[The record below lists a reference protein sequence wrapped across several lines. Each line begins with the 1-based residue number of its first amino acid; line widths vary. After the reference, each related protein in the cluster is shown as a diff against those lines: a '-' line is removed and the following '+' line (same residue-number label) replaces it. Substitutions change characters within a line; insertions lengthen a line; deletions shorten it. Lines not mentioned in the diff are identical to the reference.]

1 MRYPSMEESTAPRE
15 PTGAVSLSG
24 GGVTSPLGF
33 LAGAARAAVRES
45 PPDKLDLG
53 LLYSLEP
60 CTAAALF
67 TANTVRAAPILVS
80 ERHLAGGRARA
91 AIVNSGCANAST
103 GERGLADA
111 GEMARLAAEKLS
123 LGPQEA
129 VVAST
134 GVIGWFL
141 PMDRIRSALAGLR
154 PTREGGLDFARAIM
168 TTDTVPKSVVASM
181 SYDGSAE
188 TSASSVEPL
197 AEVGRRY
204 LMGGCAKGSGMI
216 HPQVA
221 TMLVFLTTDA
231 PVQADFLRESLR
243 QAADASFN
251 MMTIDGDTS
260 PNDMVLALANGAA
273 SGPGDE
279 AIGPGHRA
287 APLFQAALTQVCTH
301 LARELARDGE
311 GASKLIEVRVEGA
324 ADEADARRVARA
336 VAGSL
341 LVKTAVH
348 GCDPNWGRVLTA
360 AGYSGARV
368 REDTCCLYLQGVRVF
383 ARGLPE
389 PFDEAALR
397 QALAA
402 SEVTI
407 RVDLGLGSG
416 AATAWGCDLTPDY
429 VRINAQY
436 TT

>member
-1 MRYPSMEESTAPRE
+1 MEQSSDSSEL
-15 PTGAVSLSG
+15 TGAVSLSEG
-24 GGVTSPLGF
+24 GITSPLGF
-33 LAGAARAAVRES
+33 LAGAARAAIRKS

-67 TANTVRAAPILVS
+67 TTNGVRAAPILVS
-80 ERHLAGGRARA
+80 ERHLADGRARA
-91 AIVNSGCANAST
+91 VIVNSGCANAST

-111 GEMARLAAEKLS
+111 KEMARLAADKLS
-123 LGPQEA
+123 LTPEEV

-141 PMDRIRSALAGLR
+141 PLDRIGPALAGLR
-154 PTREGGLDFARAIM
+154 PSREGGPDFARAIM
-168 TTDTVPKSVVASM
+168 TTDTVPKSVAATL
-181 SYDGSAE
+181 SYD
-188 TSASSVEPL
+188 
-197 AEVGRRY
+197 GRRY
-204 LMGGCAKGSGMI
+204 LVGGCAKGSGMI

-231 PVQADFLRESLR
+231 PVQPDFLRDSLHR
-243 QAADASFN
+243 AADISFN

-287 APLFQAALTQVCTH
+287 APLFQAALTKVCTH
-301 LARELARDGE
+301 LAREMARDGE

-324 ADEADARRVARA
+324 ASEADARRVARA

-360 AGYSGARV
+360 AGYSGAQV
-368 REDTCCLYLQGVRVF
+368 REETCQLHLQGVRVF
-383 ARGLPE
+383 AGGLPE

-397 QALAA
+397 AALANP
-402 SEVTI
+402 EVTI
-407 RVDLGLGSG
+407 HVDLGLGPG
-416 AATAWGCDLTPDY
+416 AATAWGCDLTADY
-429 VRINAQY
+429 VRINAEY

>member
-1 MRYPSMEESTAPRE
+1 MENSSDRGELSRAI
-15 PTGAVSLSG
+15 SLFE

-33 LAGAARAAVRES
+33 LAGAARAAIRES

-60 CTAAALF
+60 CAAAALF
-67 TANTVRAAPILVS
+67 TVNRVRAAPIPVS
-80 ERHLAGGRARA
+80 ERHLADGRARA
-91 AIVNSGCANAST
+91 VIVNSGCANAST
-103 GERGLADA
+103 GERGLGDA
-111 GEMARLAAEKLS
+111 EEMARLAAEKLS
-123 LGPQEA
+123 LAPQEV

-154 PTREGGLDFARAIM
+154 PSRNGGLDFARAIM
-168 TTDTVPKSVVASM
+168 TTDTVPKSVAASL
-181 SYDGSAE
+181 SYGPPRA
-188 TSASSVEPL
+188 
-197 AEVGRRY
+197 GRF
-204 LMGGCAKGSGMI
+204 LVGGCAKGSGMI

-221 TMLVFLTTDA
+221 TMLAFLTTDA
-231 PVQADFLRESLR
+231 PVQPDFLRESLR
-243 QAADASFN
+243 RAADASFN

-273 SGPGDE
+273 DGPGDE
-279 AIGPGHRA
+279 PIGPGHRA
-287 APLFQAALTQVCTH
+287 APLFQAALTRVCTH

-324 ADEADARRVARA
+324 ADEADARRAARA

-341 LVKTAVH
+341 LVKAAIY
-348 GCDPNWGRVLTA
+348 GCDPNWGRILTA
-360 AGYSGARV
+360 AGYSGAQV
-368 REDTCCLYLQGVRVF
+368 REEACRLYLQGVRVF
-383 ARGLPE
+383 AEGLPE

-397 QALAA
+397 EALA
-402 SEVTI
+402 SREVNI
-407 RVDLGLGSG
+407 RLDLGLGPG

-429 VRINAQY
+429 VRINAEY

>member
-1 MRYPSMEESTAPRE
+1 MQVSSESESAS
-15 PTGAVSLSG
+15 AVSLFE

-45 PPDKLDLG
+45 PPDKVDLG

-60 CTAAALF
+60 CAAAALF
-67 TANTVRAAPILVS
+67 TVNSVRAAPILIS
-80 ERHLAGGRARA
+80 ERHLADGRARA
-91 AIVNSGCANAST
+91 VIANSGCANAST

-111 GEMARLAAEKLS
+111 EEMARLAAGKLS
-123 LGPQEA
+123 LSADEV

-154 PTREGGLDFARAIM
+154 PSREGGLDFARAIM
-168 TTDTVPKSVVASM
+168 TTDTVPKSVAASL
-181 SYDGSAE
+181 SYDD
-188 TSASSVEPL
+188 
-197 AEVGRRY
+197 RRY
-204 LMGGCAKGSGMI
+204 LIGGCAKGSGMI

-221 TMLVFLTTDA
+221 TMLAFLTTDA
-231 PVQADFLRESLR
+231 PVRPDFLRETLR
-243 QAADASFN
+243 RAADASFN

-273 SGPGDE
+273 AGPGDGV
-279 AIGPGHRA
+279 IGPEHRA
-287 APLFQAALTQVCTH
+287 APLFQAALTRVCTH

-311 GASKLIEVRVEGA
+311 GASKLIEVQVTGA

-341 LVKTAVH
+341 LVKTAIY

-368 REDTCCLYLQGVRVF
+368 REEACRLSLQGVCVF
-383 ARGLPE
+383 AGGLPQ

-397 QALAA
+397 EALA
-402 SEVTI
+402 SREVAI
-407 RVDLGLGSG
+407 GIELGLGSG
-416 AATAWGCDLTPDY
+416 SATAWGCDLTEDY
-429 VRINAQY
+429 VRINAEY

>member
-1 MRYPSMEESTAPRE
+1 LDELS
-15 PTGAVSLSG
+15 GAVSLFE

-33 LAGAARAAVRES
+33 LAGAARAAIRES

-60 CTAAALF
+60 CAAAALF
-67 TANTVRAAPILVS
+67 TVNRVRAAPILVS
-80 ERHLAGGRARA
+80 ERHLSDGRARA
-91 AIVNSGCANAST
+91 VIVNSGCANAST
-103 GERGLADA
+103 GERGLGDA
-111 GEMARLAAEKLS
+111 EEMARLAAEKL
-123 LGPQEA
+123 LLAPQEV

-141 PMDRIRSALAGLR
+141 PMDRIGSALAGLR
-154 PTREGGLDFARAIM
+154 PSREGGLDFARAIM
-168 TTDTVPKSVVASM
+168 TTDSVPKSVAASL
-181 SYDGSAE
+181 SYGAPR
-188 TSASSVEPL
+188 A
-197 AEVGRRY
+197 GRY
-204 LMGGCAKGSGMI
+204 LVGGCAKGSGMI

-231 PVQADFLRESLR
+231 PVQPEFLRESLR
-243 QAADASFN
+243 RAADASFN

-273 SGPGDE
+273 AGSGDE
-279 AIGPGHRA
+279 AIGPGHHA
-287 APLFQAALTQVCTH
+287 APLFQAALTRVCTH

-324 ADEADARRVARA
+324 ADEADARRAARA

-341 LVKTAVH
+341 LVKTAVY

-360 AGYSGARV
+360 AGYSGAQV
-368 REDTCCLYLQGVRVF
+368 REEACRLYLQGVRVF
-383 ARGLPE
+383 AEGLPE

-397 QALAA
+397 QALA
-402 SEVTI
+402 SREVNI
-407 RVDLGLGSG
+407 RLDLGLGAG

-429 VRINAQY
+429 VRINAEY

>member
-1 MRYPSMEESTAPRE
+1 MEDHFDPGEL
-15 PTGAVSLSG
+15 TGAVSLSE

-33 LAGAARAAVRES
+33 LAGAARAAIRES

-67 TANTVRAAPILVS
+67 TVNSVRAAPILVS

-91 AIVNSGCANAST
+91 VIVNSGCANAST

-168 TTDTVPKSVVASM
+168 TTDTAPKSVAASL
-181 SYDGSAE
+181 SYD
-188 TSASSVEPL
+188 
-197 AEVGRRY
+197 GRRY

-243 QAADASFN
+243 LAADASFN

-260 PNDMVLALANGAA
+260 PNDTVLALANGAA
-273 SGPGDE
+273 SGPADE

-383 ARGLPE
+383 AGGLPE

-402 SEVTI
+402 GEVTI

-416 AATAWGCDLTPDY
+416 AATAWGCDLTRDY
-429 VRINAQY
+429 VRINAEY

>member
-1 MRYPSMEESTAPRE
+1 MEEPSHPDE
-15 PTGAVSLSG
+15 IGGAVSLFE

-33 LAGAARAAVRES
+33 LAGAARAAIRES

-60 CTAAALF
+60 CAAAALF
-67 TANTVRAAPILVS
+67 TVNRVRAAPIVVS
-80 ERHLAGGRARA
+80 ERHLADGRARA
-91 AIVNSGCANAST
+91 VIVNSGCANAST
-103 GERGLADA
+103 GERGLGDA
-111 GEMARLAAEKLS
+111 EEMARLAAEKLS
-123 LGPQEA
+123 LSPQE
-129 VVAST
+129 VVVSST

-154 PTREGGLDFARAIM
+154 PSREGGLDFVHAIM
-168 TTDTVPKSVVASM
+168 TTDTVPKSIAASL
-181 SYDGSAE
+181 SYDNRLQL
-188 TSASSVEPL
+188 V
-197 AEVGRRY
+197 
-204 LMGGCAKGSGMI
+204 GGCAKGSGMI

-221 TMLVFLTTDA
+221 TMLAFLTTDA
-231 PVQADFLRESLR
+231 RVQPEFLRESLR
-243 QAADASFN
+243 RAADASFN

-273 SGPGDE
+273 AGPGE
-279 AIGPGHRA
+279 EPIGPGHRA

-324 ADEADARRVARA
+324 ADEADARRAAKA

-341 LVKTAVH
+341 LVKTAIY
-348 GCDPNWGRVLTA
+348 GCDPNWGRILTA
-360 AGYSGARV
+360 AGYSGAQV
-368 REDTCCLYLQGVRVF
+368 REQACRLYIQGVRVF
-383 ARGLPE
+383 AEGLPE

-397 QALAA
+397 EALA
-402 SEVTI
+402 SREVDI
-407 RVDLGLGSG
+407 RLDLGLGPG

-429 VRINAQY
+429 VRINAEY

>member
-1 MRYPSMEESTAPRE
+1 MENSSDRGELSRAI
-15 PTGAVSLSG
+15 SLFE

-33 LAGAARAAVRES
+33 LAGAARAAIRES

-60 CTAAALF
+60 CAAAALF
-67 TANTVRAAPILVS
+67 TVNRVRAAPILVS
-80 ERHLAGGRARA
+80 ERHLADGRARA
-91 AIVNSGCANAST
+91 VIVNSGCANAST
-103 GERGLADA
+103 GERGLGDA
-111 GEMARLAAEKLS
+111 EEMARLAAEKLS
-123 LGPQEA
+123 LAPQEV

-154 PTREGGLDFARAIM
+154 PSRNGGLGFAHAIM
-168 TTDTVPKSVVASM
+168 TTDTVPKSIAASL
-181 SYDGSAE
+181 SYGPPRA
-188 TSASSVEPL
+188 
-197 AEVGRRY
+197 GRF
-204 LMGGCAKGSGMI
+204 LVGGCAKGSGMI

-221 TMLVFLTTDA
+221 TMLAFLTTDA
-231 PVQADFLRESLR
+231 PVQPDFLRESLR
-243 QAADASFN
+243 RAADASFN

-273 SGPGDE
+273 DGPGDE
-279 AIGPGHRA
+279 PIGPGHRV
-287 APLFQAALTQVCTH
+287 APLFQAALTRVCTH

-324 ADEADARRVARA
+324 ADEADARRAARA

-341 LVKTAVH
+341 LVKAAIY
-348 GCDPNWGRVLTA
+348 GCDPNWGRILTA
-360 AGYSGARV
+360 AGYSGAQV
-368 REDTCCLYLQGVRVF
+368 REEACRLYLQGVRVF
-383 ARGLPE
+383 ADGLPE

-397 QALAA
+397 EALA
-402 SEVTI
+402 SREVNI
-407 RVDLGLGSG
+407 RMDLGPGAG

-429 VRINAQY
+429 VRINAEY

>member
-1 MRYPSMEESTAPRE
+1 MEESSDPGVLSR
-15 PTGAVSLSG
+15 AVSLSEG
-24 GGVTSPLGF
+24 GITSPLGF
-33 LAGAARAAVRES
+33 LAGAARAAVRKS

-53 LLYSLEP
+53 ILYSLEP

-67 TANTVRAAPILVS
+67 TLNNVRAAPILVS
-80 ERHLAGGRARA
+80 ERHLTDGRARGV
-91 AIVNSGCANAST
+91 IVNSGCANAST
-103 GERGLADA
+103 GERGLGDA
-111 GEMARLAAEKLS
+111 EEMARLAAEKLS
-123 LGPQEA
+123 LAPQE
-129 VVAST
+129 VIVAST

-141 PMDRIRSALAGLR
+141 PMERIGSALAGLR
-154 PTREGGLDFARAIM
+154 PSREGGLDFARAIM
-168 TTDTVPKSVVASM
+168 TTDTVPKSVAASV
-181 SYDGSAE
+181 SYD
-188 TSASSVEPL
+188 
-197 AEVGRRY
+197 GRRY
-204 LMGGCAKGSGMI
+204 LIGGCAKGSGMI

-231 PVQADFLRESLR
+231 PVQPGFLRESLR
-243 QAADASFN
+243 RAADTSFN

-287 APLFQAALTQVCTH
+287 AAVFQAALAEVCTH

-341 LVKTAVH
+341 LVKTAVY
-348 GCDPNWGRVLTA
+348 GCDPNWGRILTA
-360 AGYSGARV
+360 AGYSGAEI
-368 REDTCCLYLQGVRVF
+368 REETCQLHLQGMRVF

-389 PFDEAALR
+389 PFDETALR
-397 QALAA
+397 EALTAR
-402 SEVTI
+402 EVTI

-416 AATAWGCDLTPDY
+416 AATAWGCDLTQDY
-429 VRINAQY
+429 VRINAEY

>member
-1 MRYPSMEESTAPRE
+1 MSFETNPA
-15 PTGAVSLSG
+15 GAVSLFE

-33 LAGAARAAVRES
+33 LAGAARAAIRES

-60 CTAAALF
+60 CAAAALF
-67 TANTVRAAPILVS
+67 TVNRVRAAPLLLS
-80 ERHLAGGRARA
+80 ERHLADGRARA
-91 AIVNSGCANAST
+91 LIVNSGCANAST

-111 GEMARLAAEKLS
+111 EEMARLAAEKLS
-123 LGPQEA
+123 LAPQEV

-154 PTREGGLDFARAIM
+154 PSREGGLDFARAIM
-168 TTDTVPKSVVASM
+168 TTDTVPKSVAAS
-181 SYDGSAE
+181 
-188 TSASSVEPL
+188 L
-197 AEVGRRY
+197 AYEGGRY
-204 LMGGCAKGSGMI
+204 LVGGCAKGSGMI

-221 TMLVFLTTDA
+221 TMLAFLTTDA
-231 PVQADFLRESLR
+231 PVQPEFLRESLR
-243 QAADASFN
+243 RAADASFN
-251 MMTIDGDTS
+251 VMTIDGDTS

-273 SGPGDE
+273 AGPGDE

-287 APLFQAALTQVCTH
+287 APLFQAALTRVCTH

-324 ADEADARRVARA
+324 ADEADARRAARA

-341 LVKTAVH
+341 LVKTAVY

-360 AGYSGARV
+360 AGYSGAQV
-368 REDTCCLYLQGVRVF
+368 REQACKLYVQGVRVF
-383 ARGLPE
+383 ADGLPE

-397 QALAA
+397 DALA
-402 SEVTI
+402 SREVNI
-407 RVDLGLGSG
+407 RLDLGLGQG

-429 VRINAQY
+429 VRINAEY

>member
-1 MRYPSMEESTAPRE
+1 MSSESNLASTVTLFE
-15 PTGAVSLSG
+15 

-33 LAGAARAAVRES
+33 LAGAAHAAIRES

-67 TANTVRAAPILVS
+67 TLNRVRAAPLLLS
-80 ERHLAGGRARA
+80 ERHLADGRARA
-91 AIVNSGCANAST
+91 LIVNSGCANAST
-103 GERGLADA
+103 GERGLTDA
-111 GEMARLAAEKLS
+111 EEMARLAAEKLS
-123 LGPQEA
+123 LAPQEV

-154 PTREGGLDFARAIM
+154 PSREGGLDFARAIM
-168 TTDTVPKSVVASM
+168 TTDTVPKSVAAS
-181 SYDGSAE
+181 
-188 TSASSVEPL
+188 L
-197 AEVGRRY
+197 AYEGGRY
-204 LMGGCAKGSGMI
+204 LVGGCAKGSGMI

-221 TMLVFLTTDA
+221 TMLAFLTTDA
-231 PVQADFLRESLR
+231 PVQPEFLRESLR
-243 QAADASFN
+243 RAADASFN
-251 MMTIDGDTS
+251 VMTIDGDTS

-273 SGPGDE
+273 AGPGDE

-287 APLFQAALTQVCTH
+287 APLFQAALTRVCTH

-324 ADEADARRVARA
+324 ADEADARRAARA

-341 LVKTAVH
+341 LVKTAVY

-360 AGYSGARV
+360 AGYSGAQV
-368 REDTCCLYLQGVRVF
+368 REQACKLYVQGVRVF
-383 ARGLPE
+383 ADGLPE

-397 QALAA
+397 DALA
-402 SEVTI
+402 SREVNI
-407 RVDLGLGSG
+407 RLDLGLGQG

-429 VRINAQY
+429 VRINAEY

>member
-1 MRYPSMEESTAPRE
+1 MEESSDPGLLSR
-15 PTGAVSLSG
+15 AVSLSEG
-24 GGVTSPLGF
+24 GITSPLGF
-33 LAGAARAAVRES
+33 LAAAARAAVRES

-67 TANTVRAAPILVS
+67 TGNSVRAAPILVS
-80 ERHLAGGRARA
+80 ERHLADGRARGV
-91 AIVNSGCANAST
+91 IVNSGCANAST
-103 GERGLADA
+103 GERGLGDA
-111 GEMARLAAEKLS
+111 EKMARLAAEQLS
-123 LGPQEA
+123 LAPEEV

-141 PMDRIRSALAGLR
+141 PMDRIGSALAGLLPSR
-154 PTREGGLDFARAIM
+154 GGGLDFARAIM
-168 TTDTVPKSVVASM
+168 TTDTVPKSVAASL

-188 TSASSVEPL
+188 L
-197 AEVGRRY
+197 AKVGRRY
-204 LMGGCAKGSGMI
+204 LIGGCAKGSGMI

-231 PVQADFLRESLR
+231 PVQPDFLRESLR
-243 QAADASFN
+243 LAADASFN

-273 SGPGDE
+273 AGPGVE

-287 APLFQAALTQVCTH
+287 AAVFQAALTQVCTH

-311 GASKLIEVRVEGA
+311 GATKLIEVRVEGA

-368 REDTCCLYLQGVRVF
+368 REATCRLYLQGVRVF
-383 ARGLPE
+383 AGGLPE

-397 QALAA
+397 EALA
-402 SEVTI
+402 SHEVTI
-407 RVDLGLGSG
+407 RVDLGLASG
-416 AATAWGCDLTPDY
+416 AATAWGCDLTQDY
-429 VRINAQY
+429 VRINAEY